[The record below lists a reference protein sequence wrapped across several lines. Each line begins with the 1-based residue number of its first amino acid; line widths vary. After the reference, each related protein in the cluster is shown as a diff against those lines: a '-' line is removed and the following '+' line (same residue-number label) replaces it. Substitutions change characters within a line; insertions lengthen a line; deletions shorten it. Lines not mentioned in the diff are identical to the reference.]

1 MSMSPPVNL
10 GSLTTFD
17 YRGWSLF
24 EAIDALV
31 AYDQGAVDSGTHDE
45 AMRKAVRDHLD
56 SMDEEEF
63 RTTCAEFV
71 KRHYLGEDALSRG
84 YGLKDVKAFIEWLAR
99 LGIDI

>member
-1 MSMSPPVNL
+1 MATSPPMNFGRSVA
-10 GSLTTFD
+10 FD

-31 AYDQGAVDSGTHDE
+31 AYDQGAVDSGVDDE
-45 AMRKAVRDHLD
+45 TMRKAVKDHLEAI
-56 SMDEEEF
+56 DEEEF

-71 KRHYLGEDALSRG
+71 TKHYLGEAALRRG

-99 LGIDI
+99 LGVDV